1 MTLFITNYITSF
13 FMCYQYDV
21 DPSLSI
27 VISNFLHTSIS
38 TPRVS
43 NDSDDC
49 CSVDDEVNRVKVCM
63 EIYCVFL

>member
-1 MTLFITNYITSF
+1 
-13 FMCYQYDV
+13 MCYQYDV

-49 CSVDDEVNRVKVCM
+49 CSVDDEVSRVKVCM
-63 EIYCVFL
+63 EIYCVLL